1 MANHS
6 GSYMLNEVFRR
17 LHQTGFVDFLG
28 KQRSQEFVLDI
39 VNWACRKYDCHEGE
53 ILAELGATFGVCA
66 YCLQPAQK
74 IIDDWCL
81 ICRAELLM
89 PDELTPAERR
99 ALKKAQASKTSTER
113 Q

>member
-39 VNWACRKYDCHEGE
+39 VNWACRNTTG
-53 ILAELGATFGVCA
+53 
-66 YCLQPAQK
+66 
-74 IIDDWCL
+74 
-81 ICRAELLM
+81 
-89 PDELTPAERR
+89 
-99 ALKKAQASKTSTER
+99 
-113 Q
+113 